1 MRAIVLLCLLHAAFA
16 GFSNPW
22 NGPPL
27 TTPEPNTGDAC
38 SMDQGSCGCCL
49 IQQKVN
55 MIKMYFNMTLAK
67 LEKEYLQT
75 KQSLCNIEASRT
87 AFSVALFDDV
97 TFQCYGPFTLNTNI
111 IYKHVFLNLGD
122 SYSVDTGIFTVPHS
136 GVYTIAITIYSD
148 AGSSGRLLAACA
160 SLQVNGQVV
169 SQSREQNRDDQEDSA
184 TVVLVLQLMAG
195 DKVAVNLPE
204 GCFLCEYNSFFNTF
218 SAFLLYATE

>member
-1 MRAIVLLCLLHAAFA
+1 MYLRVFAFSVQHGPGLLWLLSDPAKGEHDQDILLNVC
-16 GFSNPW
+16 FSN
-22 NGPPL
+22 L
-27 TTPEPNTGDAC
+27 
-38 SMDQGSCGCCL
+38 S
-49 IQQKVN
+49 
-55 MIKMYFNMTLAK
+55 
-67 LEKEYLQT
+67 
-75 KQSLCNIEASRT
+75 SLLPSASPASRT
-87 AFSVALFDDV
+87 AFSVALFNDV

-160 SLQVNGQVV
+160 CLQVNGQVV